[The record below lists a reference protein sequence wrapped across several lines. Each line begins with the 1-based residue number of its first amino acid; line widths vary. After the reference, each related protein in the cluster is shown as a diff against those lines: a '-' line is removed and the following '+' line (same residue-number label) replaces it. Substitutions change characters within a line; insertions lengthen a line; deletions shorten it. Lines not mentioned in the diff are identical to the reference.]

1 MLINLKIIMKN
12 RIIFLFILVTVLFS
26 CNNNDTGSIADYKYD
41 TLIINNTKEI
51 PFIST
56 KEEIYKLFGKPKKI
70 IYNMKSSFY
79 IKDSVIES
87 NFIHY
92 IWDNYYYIEVNNELF
107 LNSIFFKKNKDIILV
122 ANNSIFLNNKTR
134 LSFIKKFF
142 PDSYNDKY
150 ALSHY
155 CSDYYPDDLKN
166 DLIVVPFETQYGTID
181 LIFYKNKLY
190 YIETRLNS
198 ILNKYKIIK

>member
-155 CSDYYPDDLKN
+155 CSDSYPDDLKN